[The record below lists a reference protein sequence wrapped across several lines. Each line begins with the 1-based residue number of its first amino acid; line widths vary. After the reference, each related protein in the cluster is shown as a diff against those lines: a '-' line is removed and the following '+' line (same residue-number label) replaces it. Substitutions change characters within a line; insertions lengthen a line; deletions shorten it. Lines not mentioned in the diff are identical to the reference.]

1 MIRILELFGEPI
13 LNGGQES
20 FAINVVN
27 SLEPNK
33 YHIDF
38 LTPYSADNKEY
49 EDILRKR
56 KSNIYALGLD
66 FNPGGIKFNTAKPIK
81 KFLKQHKYDIVHIN
95 SGSTFFLAIAAY
107 ISKSLGVK
115 KVIVHSHSSGEK
127 ENIKHKLIKFFAAF
141 FFSLCADEICAPS
154 LEAAKWKFS
163 KKLISKKLIII
174 KNGIDINRFKFSP
187 SKRKDMRKELRIS
200 DDTLLL
206 GHVGRFTKK
215 KNQVFLVNLLTY
227 LRNTKFKLILIGDG
241 DTFTKVKAVSK
252 KLAISKNIYF
262 VGRKNNPEDYLQ
274 AMDVFLL
281 PSKYEGLGL
290 VAIEA
295 QCSGLPVI
303 ASNMV
308 PKDIK
313 ITPHVSF
320 LSIND
325 VQGWIHKLKEYSR
338 FERKDESNLIKKSG
352 FDEIALRK
360 NIKKL
365 YTLNQTNSYTQDS

>member
-13 LNGGQES
+13 LSGGQES

-38 LTPYSADNKEY
+38 LTPYNADNKEY
-49 EDILRKR
+49 ENILKKRGSDI
-56 KSNIYALGLD
+56 YTLGLS
-66 FNPGGIKFNTAKPIK
+66 FNPGGMKFNTIKPIK

-95 SGSTFFLAIAAY
+95 SGSTFFLTIAAY
-107 ISKSLGVK
+107 VSKSMGIK

-127 ENIKHKLIKFFAAF
+127 ENIKHKLIKAFAT
-141 FFSLCADEICAPS
+141 FSFSFCADEICAPS
-154 LEAAKWKFS
+154 IEAAKWKFS
-163 KKLISKKLIII
+163 QRLIDKKLIII

-187 SKRKDMRKELRIS
+187 SKRKDMRKELGID

-206 GHVGRFTKK
+206 GHVGRFTEE
-215 KNQVFLVNLLTY
+215 KNQVFLVKLLTY
-227 LRNTKFKLILIGDG
+227 LRNTKFKLMLVGDG
-241 DTFTKVKAVSK
+241 NTFTKVKAVAK
-252 KLAISKNIYF
+252 RLDISKNIYF
-262 VGRKNNPEDYLQ
+262 IGRKNNPEDYLQ
-274 AMDVFLL
+274 AMDIFLL

-303 ASNMV
+303 ASKTV

-313 ITPHVSF
+313 VTPNVSF
-320 LSIND
+320 LNIND
-325 VQGWIHKLKEYSR
+325 VQSWVYKLKEYSG
-338 FERKDESNLIKKSG
+338 FKRKDESNLIKKNG
-352 FDEIALRK
+352 FDEVALGK
-360 NIKKL
+360 KIKKL
-365 YTLNQTNSYTQDS
+365 YTLN

>member
-1 MIRILELFGEPI
+1 M
-13 LNGGQES
+13 
-20 FAINVVN
+20 
-27 SLEPNK
+27 
-33 YHIDF
+33 
-38 LTPYSADNKEY
+38 
-49 EDILRKR
+49 
-56 KSNIYALGLD
+56 
-66 FNPGGIKFNTAKPIK
+66 
-81 KFLKQHKYDIVHIN
+81 
-95 SGSTFFLAIAAY
+95 
-107 ISKSLGVK
+107 
-115 KVIVHSHSSGEK
+115 
-127 ENIKHKLIKFFAAF
+127 
-141 FFSLCADEICAPS
+141 
-154 LEAAKWKFS
+154 
-163 KKLISKKLIII
+163 ISKKLIII

-206 GHVGRFTKK
+206 GHVGRFTEE

-360 NIKKL
+360 NMKKL
-365 YTLNQTNSYTQDS
+365 YTLNQTNSYTR

>member
-13 LNGGQES
+13 LSGGQES

-27 SLEPNK
+27 SLESQK
-33 YHIDF
+33 YHVDF
-38 LTPYSADNKEY
+38 LTPYNADNKEY
-49 EDILRKR
+49 ENILKKR
-56 KSNIYALGLD
+56 GSNIYALGLN
-66 FNPGGIKFNTAKPIK
+66 FNPGGMKFNTVKPIK

-95 SGSTFFLAIAAY
+95 SGSTFFLAVSAY
-107 ISKSLGVK
+107 ASKSMGIK

-127 ENIKHKLIKFFAAF
+127 ENIKHKLIKGLATFS
-141 FFSLCADEICAPS
+141 FSLCADEICAPS
-154 LEAAKWKFS
+154 IEAAKWKFS
-163 KKLISKKLIII
+163 KRLINKKLIIV

-187 SKRKDMRKELRIS
+187 SKRKNMRKKLGIS

-206 GHVGRFTKK
+206 GHVGRFTEE
-215 KNQVFLVNLLTY
+215 KNQVFLVKLLTY
-227 LRNTKFKLILIGDG
+227 LKNSKFKLILVGDG
-241 DTFTKVKAVSK
+241 DTFTKVKAVAKKLTVSK
-252 KLAISKNIYF
+252 KIYF

-274 AMDVFLL
+274 AMDIFLL

-308 PKDIK
+308 PEDIK
-313 ITPHVSF
+313 ITPYVSF
-320 LSIND
+320 LSID
-325 VQGWIHKLKEYSR
+325 DIQGWVHKLKEFSK
-338 FERKDESNLIKKSG
+338 FERKDESNLIEKNG
-352 FDEIALRK
+352 FDEVNLGK

-365 YTLNQTNSYTQDS
+365 YTLN

>member
-13 LNGGQES
+13 LSGGQES

-27 SLEPNK
+27 SLDPNE

-38 LTPYSADNKEY
+38 LTPYKADNKEY
-49 EDILRKR
+49 ENILKKR
-56 KSNIYALGLD
+56 GSSIYALGLR
-66 FNPGGIKFNTAKPIK
+66 FNPGGMKFNTVKPIK

-107 ISKSLGVK
+107 VSKSQGVK
-115 KVIVHSHSSGEK
+115 KVIVHSHASGDK
-127 ENIKHKLIKFFAAF
+127 ENIKHKIIKAFATF
-141 FFSLCADEICAPS
+141 PFSFCADEICAPS
-154 LEAAKWKFS
+154 IEAAKWKFS
-163 KKLISKKLIII
+163 QKLIDKKLIII

-187 SKRKDMRKELRIS
+187 SKRENMRKELGIS

-206 GHVGRFTKK
+206 GHVGRFTEE
-215 KNQVFLVNLLTY
+215 KNQVFLIKLLTY
-227 LRNTKFKLILIGDG
+227 LKNTKFKLILVGDG
-241 DTFTKVKAVSK
+241 NTLTKVKTTAK
-252 KLAISKNIYF
+252 KLGVFKNIYF

-274 AMDVFLL
+274 AMDIFLL

-303 ASNMV
+303 ASNTV

-313 ITPHVSF
+313 ITPNVSF

-325 VQGWIHKLKEYSR
+325 VQSWIHKLKDYSR
-338 FERKDESNLIKKSG
+338 FDRKDESNLIVKNG
-352 FDEIALRK
+352 FDEIDLGES
-360 NIKKL
+360 IKRL
-365 YTLNQTNSYTQDS
+365 YNLN